1 MVKPLQRPFQKQ
13 QQQKKTGGC
22 STQKSIVFVK
32 KIDTPAASP
41 DHLASR
47 QGKHWASPPES
58 HLMQMKGIKV
68 MEAFQLGSRAFCLLE
83 LGEEVKKC
91 FFFNIGNFGDTSS
104 MLMVDHCFLL
114 FRSEIL

>member
-1 MVKPLQRPFQKQ
+1 MVKPLQRPYFKN
-13 QQQKKTGGC
+13 KKNNKTGGC
-22 STQKSIVFVK
+22 STQKSIVFVFPK
-32 KIDTPAASP
+32 NLSTPAASP

-47 QGKHWASPPES
+47 QGRHWASPPES

-91 FFFNIGNFGDTSS
+91 FF
-104 MLMVDHCFLL
+104 
-114 FRSEIL
+114 